1 MTLEELKN
9 FNPNTHE
16 MYWKLFPS
24 SVPKKVTVEYL
35 YGDFFYPFIKII
47 FPDNSGYVKFIG
59 DNLGEYDFVE
69 LFNNKTSKTTKCESK
84 NFYNCYEIKPKQK
97 ESKMKT
103 TFKQEPTKT
112 LENSFPKFMKSK
124 TTPLTILFFDK
135 DSGVVV
141 AEDSIWGV
149 NTFGNDWNISL
160 FEPIENC
167 EVTFSNK
174 E

>member
-9 FNPNTHE
+9 FNPNTHD
-16 MYWKLFPS
+16 MYFKSLS
-24 SVPKKVTVEYL
+24 KSDPKKVTVKYL
-35 YGDFFYPFIKII
+35 YGDFFYPSIKII
-47 FPDNSGYVKFIG
+47 FPDGSGYAKFIG
-59 DNLGEYDFVE
+59 DNLGQYDFVE
-69 LFNNKTSKTTKCESK
+69 LVSNKTSEITKYESERYCK
-84 NFYNCYEIKPKQK
+84 CFETKPKLK

-112 LENSFPKFMKSK
+112 LENSFPKFMKYNKS
-124 TTPLTILFFDK
+124 PLVVLFFNEN
-135 DSGVVV
+135 SGIVV
-141 AEDSIWGV
+141 AKDNYHKE
-149 NTFGNDWNISL
+149 NEFGDDWDISL